1 MEIAPPQ
8 RQCIIYNLR
17 TILLPMSLL
26 AIDVYG
32 LFFEF
37 LHILTFFFEVT
48 GAIIIIYG
56 GLTAIVKMLLL
67 EFRRIKIPYNQI
79 RMSLTSKIVFGLEF
93 LIAADILATIV
104 APTQQELI
112 MLAVVVVIR
121 TVLGYFLEKEALE
134 FEIT

>member
-1 MEIAPPQ
+1 
-8 RQCIIYNLR
+8 
-17 TILLPMSLL
+17 MSLL
-26 AIDVYG
+26 AIDVYAI
-32 LFFEF
+32 FFEF

-56 GLTAIVKMLLL
+56 GLTAIVNMVLL

-104 APTQQELI
+104 APTQEELI
-112 MLAVVVVIR
+112 MLAVVVIIR

>member
-1 MEIAPPQ
+1 
-8 RQCIIYNLR
+8 
-17 TILLPMSLL
+17 MSLL

-67 EFRRIKIPYNQI
+67 EFRRIKIPPYNQI

-104 APTQQELI
+104 APPTQQELI